1 VVRLVEKHVPGGG
14 IYWNG
19 PHVAEIYSIGMVYGG
34 LRLSV
39 AVRRHTEAFSNFP
52 SALPEVSFITVD
64 SPASRKHPV
73 AIDEVPAGTCL
84 HPG

>member
-1 VVRLVEKHVPGGG
+1 MPGGR
-14 IYWNG
+14 IYWND
-19 PHVAEIYSIGMVYGG
+19 PHVAEIYSGIVYGG

-39 AVRRHTEAFSNFP
+39 AVRRHTPRAFSNFP

-64 SPASRKHPV
+64 SPASRKRPV
-73 AIDEVPAGTCL
+73 AIYEVPAGTCL